1 MIYKDEKQKYQEME
15 NLNIETIKHKSSQ
28 LLGDLNMKKGIK
40 IERKKEI
47 KITLEKLNTPKTI
60 VDTIRKSIIS
70 KKIFVSNFKT

>member
-1 MIYKDEKQKYQEME
+1 ME

-28 LLGDLNMKKGIK
+28 LLGDLNMEKGIE

-47 KITLEKLNTPKTI
+47 KLEKLNTPKTL

-70 KKIFVSNFKT
+70 KKYLYQILRRKKYCAKQKT